1 MDRGNDELRAFK
13 TEINLSELTASF
25 GYRLDRKSSSRN
37 SVAMVHPG
45 GDKLIV
51 SRTESGCWVYLSVRD
66 FSDNGTVI
74 DFVQRRTGENLSQ
87 VRERLRDWLGASGQR
102 ALQLPENPE
111 FAPTLRPITRDLEQV
126 RARYDRARPLRGLSR
141 YLVEER
147 CIPVEVL
154 ALPIFR
160 DRIRVDAQGRV
171 LFPHQANGKLTG
183 FEVRGVKLNRFAT
196 GGIKGLW
203 TSVCGEQD
211 ARLVLAESA
220 LDALAYAAVVGHERT
235 RFASIAGQLNRVQPR
250 LILAEIRKLPANGGV
265 VLAMD
270 NDDAGDR
277 LTEQL
282 TDIFDRAN
290 RSDLR
295 LRRDRPALRGADWND
310 VAQKIRATCHP
321 SKM

>member
-1 MDRGNDELRAFK
+1 M
-13 TEINLSELTASF
+13 S
-25 GYRLDRKSSSRN
+25 KS
-37 SVAMVHPG
+37 
-45 GDKLIV
+45 
-51 SRTESGCWVYLSVRD
+51 
-66 FSDNGTVI
+66 
-74 DFVQRRTGENLSQ
+74 
-87 VRERLRDWLGASGQR
+87 
-102 ALQLPENPE
+102 
-111 FAPTLRPITRDLEQV
+111 
-126 RARYDRARPLRGLSR
+126 ARYDRARPLRGLSR

-310 VAQKIRATCHP
+310 VARKDQGNVP
-321 SKM
+321 PVQDVS